1 MRRSQRLRQ
10 SADSVLAEERRQWE
24 RETLRT
30 GLVLRPPAH
39 PPSIW
44 HSIVIQVL
52 ALACA
57 AGVGGVAWVV
67 SSERA
72 TGIAFGLAA
81 GLILE
86 AVLRERNG

>member
-1 MRRSQRLRQ
+1 MRQSRRLRQ
-10 SADSVLAEERRQWE
+10 SADNVLAEERRQWE

-30 GLVLRPPAH
+30 GLVPGSRVH

-44 HSIVIQVL
+44 HSLASQL
-52 ALACA
+52 FALACA

-67 SSERA
+67 SGERA
-72 TGIAFGLAA
+72 TGVAFGLAA
-81 GLILE
+81 GVILE

>member
-10 SADSVLAEERRQWE
+10 SADNVLAEERRQWE

-30 GLVLRPPAH
+30 GLVLRPPVH

-44 HSIVIQVL
+44 HSLASQVF
-52 ALACA
+52 ALAGA
-57 AGVGGVAWVV
+57 AGVGGVAWIV
-67 SSERA
+67 SGERA

-81 GLILE
+81 GIILE
-86 AVLRERNG
+86 AVLRERDE